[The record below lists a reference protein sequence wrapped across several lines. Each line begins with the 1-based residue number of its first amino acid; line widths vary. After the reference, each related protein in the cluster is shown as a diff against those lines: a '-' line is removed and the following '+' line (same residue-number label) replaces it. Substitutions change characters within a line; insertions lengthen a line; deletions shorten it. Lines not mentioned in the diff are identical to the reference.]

1 MYQDVGAVKGLEIS
15 VACTKI
21 ELVAKLVSMR

>member
-15 VACTKI
+15 AACTKI
-21 ELVAKLVSMR
+21 ELVAELVSVR